1 METDMPPL
9 ALIPLGLYALIA
21 TVSAENA
28 IDNEAKSALDPEQ
41 KVRLKEI
48 ATPSHVM
55 NGAKPLQTSTF
66 ALATAAKISDP
77 VVKTAIANAL
87 QIQAEQNRQQLV
99 QNRNASGLSAGGID
113 NPGRYFA
120 KTDTD
125 DDGGYSAPLGLKD
138 DSHNDWMK

>member
-1 METDMPPL
+1 METDMTPL
-9 ALIPLGLYALIA
+9 ALIPLGLYALIV

-28 IDNEAKSALDPEQ
+28 IDNEAKSALNPEQ

-66 ALATAAKISDP
+66 ALATAAEISDP

-87 QIQAEQNRQQLV
+87 QMQAEQKRQQLV
-99 QNRNASGLSAGGID
+99 QNRNASELSAGGID
-113 NPGRYFA
+113 NPGRYFP

-125 DDGGYSAPLGLKD
+125 DDGGYSAPLCLED

>member
-1 METDMPPL
+1 MTPL

-28 IDNEAKSALDPEQ
+28 IDNEAKPSLNPKQ
-41 KVRLKEI
+41 KVTLKEI
-48 ATPSHVM
+48 TAPSHVM
-55 NGAKPLQTSTF
+55 DGAQPLQTSTLAF
-66 ALATAAKISDP
+66 ATSSGVSDP

-87 QIQAEQNRQQLV
+87 QMQAEQKRQQLLR
-99 QNRNASGLSAGGID
+99 NRNVSELSKVGID
-113 NPGRYFA
+113 NPGPYFP

>member
-1 METDMPPL
+1 METDMTPL

-99 QNRNASGLSAGGID
+99 QNRNASGLSAGGIY
-113 NPGRYFA
+113 NPGRYFS